1 MRKKLALFSSL
12 LALPVAFAQQQ
23 DISLFH
29 DSLRNV
35 FELIPLDIA
44 NTLLAFLTAT
54 AIIHGAL
61 SMTKLGGGN
70 NEPMKG
76 AGMIAGS
83 LGGTFG
89 IFVYFTGFDFITFV
103 MPFILLLLVI
113 VLFAISMV
121 WLMPPNDPR
130 AADRQRGIALLI
142 AGILLVSLN
151 SSVVKF
157 QEFLSDFAAQ
167 TGAPASSNATLDI
180 LFIAAPFTTIIGG
193 VLIIW
198 GAIKINN
205 AMRDE
210 TENRAGGFMHDLFN
224 RFTGQTTT
232 PPPPGPAALTAEFTV
247 HDGVGGPVII
257 PGGAV
262 TSMPGLPVEFI
273 GLPAPGGT
281 GPYVYTWD
289 FSGAP
294 DHNAGMVPA
303 AGPNPTIQV
312 EFTAPGLKTVALHL
326 TDSTGGAGSN
336 FTFDFNVL

>member
-167 TGAPASSNATLDI
+167 TGAPASSNTTLDI

-232 PPPPGPAALTAEFTV
+232 P
-247 HDGVGGPVII
+247 
-257 PGGAV
+257 
-262 TSMPGLPVEFI
+262 
-273 GLPAPGGT
+273 
-281 GPYVYTWD
+281 
-289 FSGAP
+289 
-294 DHNAGMVPA
+294 
-303 AGPNPTIQV
+303 
-312 EFTAPGLKTVALHL
+312 
-326 TDSTGGAGSN
+326 
-336 FTFDFNVL
+336 